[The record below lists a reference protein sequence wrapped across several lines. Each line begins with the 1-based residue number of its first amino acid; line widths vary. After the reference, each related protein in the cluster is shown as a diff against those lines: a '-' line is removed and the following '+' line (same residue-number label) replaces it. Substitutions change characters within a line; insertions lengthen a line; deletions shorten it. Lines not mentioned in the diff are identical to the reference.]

1 MLLILG
7 LITMVKKLPVSYQ
20 WKFQK
25 GISSRCTWA
34 PIYICMYVCFYLQWL
49 QCCLCVQDHSCLQN
63 RKPMLKIVLYW
74 LVYGHVIIICLPSLE
89 KVTLVNVFIYI
100 NFFFEVFIAL
110 YNQVKKA
117 QQNENISLFFSLLC
131 VCQKI
136 VK

>member
-1 MLLILG
+1 
-7 LITMVKKLPVSYQ
+7 
-20 WKFQK
+20 
-25 GISSRCTWA
+25 
-34 PIYICMYVCFYLQWL
+34 
-49 QCCLCVQDHSCLQN
+49 
-63 RKPMLKIVLYW
+63 MLKIVLYW

-89 KVTLVNVFIYI
+89 KVTLVNVFIYT

>member
-7 LITMVKKLPVSYQ
+7 LITMVKKLPVSCQ

-89 KVTLVNVFIYI
+89 KVTLVNVFIYT
-100 NFFFEVFIAL
+100 NFFLKFSLHYIIRWRKLSRMKTFHCFLAYFVF
-110 YNQVKKA
+110 VKK
-117 QQNENISLFFSLLC
+117 
-131 VCQKI
+131 
-136 VK
+136 